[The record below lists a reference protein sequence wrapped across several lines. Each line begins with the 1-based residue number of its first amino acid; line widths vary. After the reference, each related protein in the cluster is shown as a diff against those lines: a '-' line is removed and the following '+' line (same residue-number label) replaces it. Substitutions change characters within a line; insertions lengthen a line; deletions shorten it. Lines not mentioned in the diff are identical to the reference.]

1 MPKKKNDQMLKT
13 IGRLTL
19 ERDFLQGCFRQIREA
34 APGLTDCDPK
44 GR

>member
-19 ERDFLQGCFRQIREA
+19 ERDFLQGVLSPNWRSSPE
-34 APGLTDCDPK
+34 PHGL
-44 GR
+44 